1 MSRSWHVRC
10 ASLLLLPVLAAN
22 AAQPLLV
29 SNDDQR
35 PTKLLA
41 AELPPGP
48 HERAPVAFAWAL
60 DPHRGLHPAPPTQAV
75 SRGFGL
81 QVDAAQLQ
89 AGVVLPF
96 TARGAVLHLSPGPG
110 AAALPAERVQLLDR
124 GGRNRVAVSADT
136 AQLRQTGMAAAE
148 GSSMLRIAADAAP
161 GSYRLHAEQAK
172 GRYNVQVIEP
182 DSPWQLHLQLTRTR
196 GRTQDERVLQVRL
209 LGPDGSASPHVHRG
223 HLAGEA
229 LLVAPDG
236 RSWPVPLAATE
247 EGQLQ
252 ARVSLAHAR
261 GDEQGLWELQVFTQ
275 TDGLLRD
282 GKIAFAAARPTARLT
297 GTVLPDRASRRIAL
311 PVEVGAVGR
320 YALHGTLY
328 ATAADGRL
336 RPVAQAQAA
345 AWFASPGAGVLTLPF
360 NQVRLPAGFG
370 PPYEVRELQLHDQSR
385 LGVIERRLQAVRY

>member
-1 MSRSWHVRC
+1 MSRSWRVRC
-10 ASLLLLPVLAAN
+10 ASFLLMPVLAAN

-29 SNDDQR
+29 SSEDQR
-35 PTKLLA
+35 PARLVA

-48 HERAPVAFAWAL
+48 HERAPVAFVWAL
-60 DPHRGLHPAPPTQAV
+60 DPYRPLRSAPPIQAR
-75 SRGFGL
+75 SRGFWL

-89 AGVVLPF
+89 AGVVLPL
-96 TARGAVLHLSPGPG
+96 TARGAVVHLSPGPG
-110 AAALPAERVQLLDR
+110 AGPLPAERVQLLDR
-124 GGRNRVAVSADT
+124 SGRNRVAASANA
-136 AQLRQTGMAAAE
+136 AQLRQAGMRVVE

-161 GSYRLHAEQAK
+161 GSYRLHAAQAK

-196 GRTQDERVLQVRL
+196 GQTQDERVLQVRL
-209 LGPDGSASPHVHRG
+209 LGPDGTASPRVHRG
-223 HLAGEA
+223 PLAGEA

-236 RSWPVPLAATE
+236 RSWPVPLDATE
-247 EGQLQ
+247 DGQLQ
-252 ARVSLAHAR
+252 AHVPLAHAR

-275 TDGLLRD
+275 MEGLLRD

-345 AWFASPGAGVLTLPF
+345 AWFAGPGAGVLTLPF

-370 PPYEVRELQLHDQSR
+370 APYEVRELQLHDQSR
-385 LGVIERRLQAVRY
+385 LGVIERRLRAVRY